1 MLSIKALGQNIC
13 IFKKIKQMIHLH
25 ATGKMLNWGKIDGK
39 TLITQHEA
47 DQKLDSWY
55 VTIIGSSFRGK
66 MLVLYIHEPSLMT
79 VLTHGKTIRTTHPEF
94 KVRLKH
100 LLNRYGFP
108 ENFVTRE
115 LFLINEFV
123 IGKTTNRSTLA
134 KINQIT
140 YLLGYWV
147 YQYNNYANIDLDI
160 LENRMMNH
168 LSSNKI
174 SKDYSTP
181 IDFFEKLLDCR
192 LVKNEY

>member
-1 MLSIKALGQNIC
+1 MYIYN
-13 IFKKIKQMIHLH
+13 KKKQMIHLH
-25 ATGKMLNWGKIDGK
+25 ATGKLLNLGKIDGK

-47 DQKLDSWY
+47 NQQLHNWY

-66 MLVLYIHEPSLMT
+66 MLVLYVHEPSLMT
-79 VLTHGKTIRTTHPEF
+79 IIARGKTIRTTYPEF
-94 KVRLKH
+94 KIRCEKI
-100 LLNRYGFP
+100 LNRYKFP
-108 ENFVTRE
+108 ENIVNRE
-115 LFLINEFV
+115 LHLINEYV

-147 YQYNNYANIDLDI
+147 YQYNTYADIDLDI

-192 LVKNEY
+192 LFKNEY